1 MVNAT
6 GIILCGGK
14 SCRFGKDKG
23 MCYLGDKPMI
33 QYSIDTMQ
41 KIFNRII
48 ISSNDKEYAKLG
60 YSTVEDQ
67 IKGIGP
73 IGGIIAA
80 LEKSETEDNM
90 IVSCDMPLLS
100 SGLIQFIYE
109 NKGESL
115 AATPIFDKFPEPLCS
130 YFNKNALPEIKNF
143 ISSGNYKMLKL
154 LEYLDYKKIE
164 IDQSLSFFDPNLF
177 LNVNDQEQY
186 EKAVRILNL

>member
-6 GIILCGGK
+6 GIVLCGGK

-23 MCYLGDKPMI
+23 MCQLGDKPMI
-33 QYSIDTMQ
+33 QYSIDTLQ

-60 YSTVEDQ
+60 FLTVEDQ
-67 IKGIGP
+67 IKDIGP
-73 IGGIIAA
+73 IGGILAA
-80 LEKSETEDNM
+80 LDLSETEDNM
-90 IVSCDMPLLS
+90 IISCDMPLIS
-100 SGLIQFIYE
+100 PELISYIYE
-109 NKGESL
+109 NREKSL
-115 AATPIFDKFPEPLCS
+115 ATTPVFDKFPEPLCS
-130 YFNKNALPEIKNF
+130 YFNKNALPKIKSF

-164 IDQSLSFFDPNLF
+164 IDQSLSFFDPYLF

-186 EKAVRILNL
+186 NKAVQILNL